1 LPEPFFTIEGNGYTN
16 EPSHLIL
23 EPQSLHLLMLWV
35 LFLLYSLGT
44 FFLIWRL
51 PFFRLQGLHRNASIA
66 FFALKLVAGFA
77 LWCIYTF
84 YYPQRESA
92 DIWKYYDDSEVVYN
106 ALDEHPGD
114 YFRLMTGIGID
125 ERIQHTYIDEMQHW
139 DQQFENNL
147 FNDSHT
153 IIRFNALM
161 RLISGGN
168 YHTHSLFMC
177 LLAFIG
183 LCALYHWLYK
193 FLWQWKK
200 VVAFFLF
207 VSPSLLFWSS
217 GVLKEGILFFALGML
232 ILHAWRFAEDKK
244 KYRLVWICI
253 SVALL
258 AMTKLYMLVF
268 VIPSLLFAL
277 HLVKSPRFA
286 FVKFTGLMALLI
298 GLALGIDK
306 VKPELSPFKIIANKQ
321 NDFLNLARGGTYLMD
336 SLYVVYLDLPEK
348 QIATLKSR
356 DRYEYSIPPNTEL
369 IYWKIADDFRDT
381 LRRITTR
388 HEKYMLLSSTPVA
401 GSLMN
406 VNQLQP
412 NAGSVLKE
420 VPGALQRSIFRPW
433 PWEIK
438 PVMIIPATLEN
449 ILMFV
454 LIFAMI
460 LWYKKPSSKALF
472 WFCVCYV
479 LITLTV
485 TGLTTP
491 VLGALVRYRI
501 TAIPFLLFAVL
512 SCIDKEKMVRRIP
525 LLKILE

>member
-1 LPEPFFTIEGNGYTN
+1 MSWILYGIYL
-16 EPSHLIL
+16 LII
-23 EPQSLHLLMLWV
+23 LWIV
-35 LFLLYSLGT
+35 FRHRFFLL
-44 FFLIWRL
+44 
-51 PFFRLQGLHRNASIA
+51 PGLNRNAPLA
-66 FFALKLVAGFA
+66 FFILKLFAGLA
-77 LWCIYTF
+77 IWYIYTS
-84 YYPQRESA
+84 YYPQREYA
-92 DIWKYYDDSEVVYN
+92 DIWKYYDDSEVVYS
-106 ALDEHPGD
+106 ALDNSTGD
-114 YFRLMTGIGID
+114 YLRLVSGIGID
-125 ERIQHTYIDEMQHW
+125 ERIQHTYIDSMLHW
-139 DQQFENNL
+139 DQPFENNL

-153 IIRFNALM
+153 IIRFNAIM

-168 YHTHSLFMC
+168 YHTHALVMC
-177 LLAFIG
+177 FLAFIG

-200 VVAFFLF
+200 IVAFILF

-244 KYRLVWICI
+244 KYRLVWIFI
-253 SVALL
+253 SIALL

-277 HLVKSPRFA
+277 YLVKHPRFA
-286 FVKFTGLMALLI
+286 FVKFTALLVLLI
-298 GLALGIDK
+298 GIAFGIDK
-306 VKPELSPFKIIANKQ
+306 TKSEFSPFRIIANKQ

-336 SLYVVYLDLPEK
+336 SLFVVYLDLPVN

-356 DRYEYSIPPNTEL
+356 DRYEYSIPPNTNL
-369 IYWKIADDFRDT
+369 LYWKIADDFRDT
-381 LRRITTR
+381 LRRTTTE

-406 VNQLQP
+406 VKQLQP
-412 NAGSVLKE
+412 NAASVMSE

-433 PWEIK
+433 PWELK
-438 PVMIIPATLEN
+438 PVMVIPATLEN
-449 ILMFV
+449 IFMFV
-454 LIFAMI
+454 LILAMI
-460 LWYKKPSSKALF
+460 VWYKKPSSKALF
-472 WFCVCYV
+472 WFCVCYA

-501 TAIPFLLFAVL
+501 TAIPFLLFAIL
-512 SCIDKEKMVRRIP
+512 LCIDRDRLVKRFPFFRTF
-525 LLKILE
+525 

>member
-1 LPEPFFTIEGNGYTN
+1 MSWILYGIYL
-16 EPSHLIL
+16 LII
-23 EPQSLHLLMLWV
+23 LWIV
-35 LFLLYSLGT
+35 FRHRFFLLPGLNRSAPLV
-44 FFLIWRL
+44 FFI
-51 PFFRLQGLHRNASIA
+51 
-66 FFALKLVAGFA
+66 LKLFAGLA
-77 LWCIYTF
+77 IWYVYTH
-84 YYPQRESA
+84 YYPQREYA
-92 DIWKYYDDSEVVYN
+92 DIWKYYDDSEIVYN
-106 ALDEHPGD
+106 ALDNSTGD
-114 YFRLMTGIGID
+114 YLRIISGIGID
-125 ERIQHTYIDEMQHW
+125 DHIQATYINEMQHW
-139 DQQFENNL
+139 DQPFENNL

-153 IIRFNALM
+153 IIRFNAIM

-168 YHTHSLFMC
+168 YHTHSLVMC
-177 LLAFIG
+177 FLAFIG

-200 VVAFFLF
+200 VVVFILF

-217 GVLKEGILFFALGML
+217 GVLKEGILFFALGLL

-244 KYRLVWICI
+244 KYRLVWIFI

-277 HLVKSPRFA
+277 YLVKSPRFA
-286 FVKFTGLMALLI
+286 FVKFAALLI
-298 GLALGIDK
+298 LLIGIAFGIDK
-306 VKPELSPFKIIANKQ
+306 AKPKFSPFKIIANKQ
-321 NDFLNLARGGTYLMD
+321 NNFLNLARGGTYLMD
-336 SLYVVYLDLPEK
+336 SLYVVYLDIPEK

-381 LRRITTR
+381 LRRTTTR

-406 VNQLQP
+406 VEQLQP
-412 NAGSVLKE
+412 NASSILSE

-433 PWEIK
+433 PWELK

-449 ILMFV
+449 IFMFV
-454 LIFAMI
+454 LILAMI
-460 LWYKKPSSKALF
+460 VWYKKPSSKALF
-472 WFCVCYV
+472 WFCVCYAF
-479 LITLTV
+479 ITLTV

-501 TAIPFLLFAVL
+501 TAIPFLLFAMLLCV
-512 SCIDKEKMVRRIP
+512 DRERIVKRFP
-525 LLKILE
+525 LLSKF